1 MIHNIALK
9 ALLLV
14 IRPIINKKAQS
25 IICITRSCAAYMA
38 RLGFKR
44 VTYIPVPFATPDK
57 SPIPAGTG
65 IHSNNLRLLC
75 VARFEAY
82 KGHKTLLRA
91 IADMPQIHLTLA
103 GEGVLKKQLEEYARE
118 SGTSDRITFAGHV
131 SQEKLA
137 ELYRSHH
144 IFMLPSISEPVG
156 AVVFEAMAFGMPII
170 VSSTVGAKD
179 AVHEGK
185 NGFIFESGNASDLQ
199 KKLELLR
206 DSGLRKKFGEESI
219 KIIREEYDPE
229 KIKELYKKTLMPGS
243 EN

>member
-1 MIHNIALK
+1 
-9 ALLLV
+9 
-14 IRPIINKKAQS
+14 
-25 IICITRSCAAYMA
+25 
-38 RLGFKR
+38 
-44 VTYIPVPFATPDK
+44 
-57 SPIPAGTG
+57 
-65 IHSNNLRLLC
+65 
-75 VARFEAY
+75 
-82 KGHKTLLRA
+82 
-91 IADMPQIHLTLA
+91 
-103 GEGVLKKQLEEYARE
+103 
-118 SGTSDRITFAGHV
+118 
-131 SQEKLA
+131 
-137 ELYRSHH
+137 
-144 IFMLPSISEPVG
+144 
-156 AVVFEAMAFGMPII
+156 MAFGMPII